1 MSKRVFATYLILFF
15 FFGWMFSCYKPENE
29 TNISSSKED
38 ESHKKGENCMNCHY
52 REGPGEGWFSVAG
65 SVYGNYTNA
74 SVNILDAESY
84 DLIKRIEIDEL
95 GNLYTTENIDFQNGI
110 RVEIINENGQVTNVM
125 STVVYTGQCNLCHD
139 GQFENLIEIF

>member
-1 MSKRVFATYLILFF
+1 M
-15 FFGWMFSCYKPENE
+15 
-29 TNISSSKED
+29 
-38 ESHKKGENCMNCHY
+38 
-52 REGPGEGWFSVAG
+52 AG

-110 RVEIINENGQVTNVM
+110 RVEINHENGTNVM